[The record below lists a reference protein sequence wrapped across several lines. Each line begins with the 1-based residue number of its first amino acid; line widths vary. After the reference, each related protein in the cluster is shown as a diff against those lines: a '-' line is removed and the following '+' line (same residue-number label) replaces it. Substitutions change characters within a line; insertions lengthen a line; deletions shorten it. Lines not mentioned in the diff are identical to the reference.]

1 MVLQSRNRDSIFFQF
16 CIIHSSIKRSNI
28 IFPLFGNR
36 PIKKANI
43 RNRKIFHFS
52 NSVKLH
58 CEKSSVFQ
66 FISMHFC
73 AQKIILF
80 SERKVYLPFLP
91 DDLTEFLVNLTL
103 QQYPGS
109 WKEQFSAHYI
119 QIRKEIEST
128 LLYFIVSKVE
138 EIH

>member
-1 MVLQSRNRDSIFFQF
+1 
-16 CIIHSSIKRSNI
+16 
-28 IFPLFGNR
+28 
-36 PIKKANI
+36 
-43 RNRKIFHFS
+43 
-52 NSVKLH
+52 
-58 CEKSSVFQ
+58 
-66 FISMHFC
+66 MHFC

-109 WKEQFSAHYI
+109 WKEHFSAHYI

-128 LLYFIVSKVE
+128 LLYFIVNKVE